1 MATRI
6 LEDCTI
12 EELTDRAWELYEH
25 TRKMGSDDL
34 YRLDVIY
41 GYEKDPFSDP
51 DYDPDDPW
59 FNLVEIENYM
69 AMRGDE

>member
-1 MATRI
+1 MATKD
-6 LEDCTI
+6 LSTLSV
-12 EELTDRAWELYEH
+12 EELADRAWELYEH
-25 TRKMGSDDL
+25 ERKMGSDEQ

-41 GYEKDPFSDP
+41 GHERDPFSDP